1 MWPGFALE
9 PGQKIGV
16 WAPYHYVATQYITR
30 NVSDRGV
37 QAAFLDWHSY
47 VDRQPRGLIV
57 PAAVTGQAVVDDT
70 HRALAELRAV
80 CPVSQIAPDT
90 WFVTTPGEAFR
101 VLDDVGSF
109 SGLHDGGP
117 PPAQRT
123 LFQSTPED
131 HAIRA
136 PHHGRGHLDGSG
148 GARRSVCPPAG
159 PTAWCRGSS
168 SAERR
173 ADGRAGRAPHRRR
186 RVPGDRHRAR
196 STVPGSTSWWPP

>member
-1 MWPGFALE
+1 M
-9 PGQKIGV
+9 
-16 WAPYHYVATQYITR
+16 
-30 NVSDRGV
+30 
-37 QAAFLDWHSY
+37 
-47 VDRQPRGLIV
+47 

-131 HAIRA
+131 HAIRRRIMAGAISTGRVVRVA
-136 PHHGRGHLDGSG
+136 PYARQQARLLVQGFLCA
-148 GARRSVCPPAG
+148 GAPS
-159 PTAWCRGSS
+159 
-168 SAERR
+168 
-173 ADGRAGRAPHRRR
+173 
-186 RVPGDRHRAR
+186 
-196 STVPGSTSWWPP
+196 